1 MRTALAVILLLLFS
15 WNSVLGG
22 MDALVL
28 CLHSEGDAHVELMGK
43 NAPEAKTDCVGS
55 ETSFDNL
62 NCPPCTDLVLESADL
77 GPTRAHELASVKVP
91 LPLVSSSP
99 EQPSVSA
106 LRPGLEVANSHP
118 TRGPPDLVRT
128 SELISRIIV
137 LRL

>member
-1 MRTALAVILLLLFS
+1 MRSALAVVFLLLFS

-55 ETSFDNL
+55 ETSFDDSDCL
-62 NCPPCTDLVLESADL
+62 PCTDLVLESADL
-77 GPTRAHELASVKVP
+77 GPMRAQELDSVKVP
-91 LPLVSSSP
+91 LPLVSSCLEPS
-99 EQPSVSA
+99 SVSA
-106 LRPGLEVANSHP
+106 LRPGLEVAISHP
-118 TRGPPDLVRT
+118 TRGPPDVVAT
-128 SELISRIIV
+128 SQLISRIIV